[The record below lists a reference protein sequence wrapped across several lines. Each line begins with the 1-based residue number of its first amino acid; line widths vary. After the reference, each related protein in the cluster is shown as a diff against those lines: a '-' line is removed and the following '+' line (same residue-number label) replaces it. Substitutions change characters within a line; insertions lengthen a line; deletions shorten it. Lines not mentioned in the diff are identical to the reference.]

1 MEIELQKIN
10 NIVIISNDAIIG
22 NENAGMKKVSQLELD
37 FYQIFNC
44 YMRRLNLRILR
55 IFKLSE

>member
-22 NENAGMKKVSQLELD
+22 NENAGMKKVKQLEHDMGDSDVGDIVML
-37 FYQIFNC
+37 
-44 YMRRLNLRILR
+44 MTL
-55 IFKLSE
+55 

>member
-1 MEIELQKIN
+1 MTHFGILKMEIELQKIN

-37 FYQIFNC
+37 F
-44 YMRRLNLRILR
+44 L
-55 IFKLSE
+55 